1 MPAMT
6 PGDRAVRLHQWKRA
20 VERAA
25 HWVE

>member
-1 MPAMT
+1 MT